1 MRRNVKEIGKSLSA
15 AAAFTTA
22 SSRRSH
28 PPLPQLPSAATAA
41 SSRHWHHSAAQ
52 QPPQLS
58 ARQPCSAL
66 PFAAQQRTS
75 CSAAVCRVKHV
86 FFHQHGRGY
95 PLLLWVRF
103 PLLFFFSSQH
113 SVNPLKNVQGI
124 GEVASS
130 VSSSTMSSIAR
141 AGLSIRNLSTNFPVI
156 HVNDGTLV
164 PLDTS
169 C

>member
-86 FFHQHGRGY
+86 FFFINMGAVTLCSYGCGSHCS
-95 PLLLWVRF
+95 
-103 PLLFFFSSQH
+103 FFFISTQCQSAQKCSGH
-113 SVNPLKNVQGI
+113 RR
-124 GEVASS
+124 SS
-130 VSSSTMSSIAR
+130 V
-141 AGLSIRNLSTNFPVI
+141 IRVLLHNVFHSQSWIVHTQPEHQLPR
-156 HVNDGTLV
+156 H
-164 PLDTS
+164 P
-169 C
+169 CQ